1 MRKFFLFLFAALC
14 SASISAEIINGTSGD
29 LTFNLNTETGVMN
42 FDGNGA
48 MADYES
54 SFEQPWR
61 DYQNYITSV
70 RFWDNPTTIGKNAFS
85 NCINL
90 TACNFPSSLTRIG
103 DEAFYECKN
112 LAVSVSLN
120 TGLTSIGEKAF
131 QYCEKITDFYFPAT
145 LTSIGE
151 YAFHGCDNVTY
162 YLVSDDNPNYC
173 SANDVLF
180 DKAKTTIIAYPS
192 AHSRTTY
199 TMPQSVTTVGAVAFL
214 SATHLTSITFS
225 PNLNTI
231 GWMAFGGC
239 TSLTEITIPSSV
251 TEIDSQVFKDCTSLT
266 KITSEAQ
273 TPPTASYY
281 SFDGIDL
288 SIPVYVPAGTL
299 AAYKK
304 AEGWKRFTNLISSYQ
319 CGDNLFATISED
331 GKTLTIEGTGD
342 MWDYTAD
349 NRAPWYDQGHE
360 FTSISLPEGLTSIGD
375 RAFHYCM
382 KVPAIT
388 LPSTLQRIGTGGFYN
403 CKALTTM
410 DIPAGVTLI
419 GEDAF
424 VGCDAMTA
432 YTVAATNTAYC
443 AEDGVLFTKDKKVL
457 IQYPAAKAGAH
468 YEVPSG
474 VEELVLRA
482 IINTNL
488 RILTLPASLLKMA
501 DYSIS
506 CSSIL
511 QINSK
516 ASIPPVAYSVAFD
529 AIATNIPVYVPVGA
543 KVLYEVAMGWKRF
556 TNIQENPAWGFEQIT
571 NDQSSM
577 SNKTIKNGVLL
588 IERNGKTYNVMGTE
602 VR

>member
-1 MRKFFLFLFAALC
+1 MKKIILFLFAALC
-14 SASISAEIINGTSGD
+14 CASISAEIINGTSGD

-103 DEAFYECKN
+103 DNAFYECTN
-112 LAVSVSLN
+112 LAVSVSLS

-151 YAFHGCDNVTY
+151 YAFQGCDNVTY
-162 YLVSDDNPNYC
+162 YLVSGDNPNYC
-173 SANDVLF
+173 SVNDVLF
-180 DKAKTTIIAYPS
+180 DKAKTTIIAYPA

-239 TSLTEITIPSSV
+239 TSLTEITFPSSV
-251 TEIDSQVFKDCTSLT
+251 TEIDSDVFKNCTSLT

-299 AAYKK
+299 AAYKE

-331 GKTLTIEGTGD
+331 GK
-342 MWDYTAD
+342 
-349 NRAPWYDQGHE
+349 NR
-360 FTSISLPEGLTSIGD
+360 
-375 RAFHYCM
+375 
-382 KVPAIT
+382 
-388 LPSTLQRIGTGGFYN
+388 
-403 CKALTTM
+403 
-410 DIPAGVTLI
+410 
-419 GEDAF
+419 
-424 VGCDAMTA
+424 
-432 YTVAATNTAYC
+432 
-443 AEDGVLFTKDKKVL
+443 
-457 IQYPAAKAGAH
+457 
-468 YEVPSG
+468 
-474 VEELVLRA
+474 
-482 IINTNL
+482 
-488 RILTLPASLLKMA
+488 
-501 DYSIS
+501 YS
-506 CSSIL
+506 
-511 QINSK
+511 
-516 ASIPPVAYSVAFD
+516 AVH
-529 AIATNIPVYVPVGA
+529 
-543 KVLYEVAMGWKRF
+543 
-556 TNIQENPAWGFEQIT
+556 
-571 NDQSSM
+571 
-577 SNKTIKNGVLL
+577 
-588 IERNGKTYNVMGTE
+588 
-602 VR
+602 